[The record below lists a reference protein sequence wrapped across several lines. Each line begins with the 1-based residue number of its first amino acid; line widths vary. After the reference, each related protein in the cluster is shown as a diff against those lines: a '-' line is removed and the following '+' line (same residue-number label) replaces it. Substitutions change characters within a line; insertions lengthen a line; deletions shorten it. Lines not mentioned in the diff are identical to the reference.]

1 MSLLKVDKLTVET
14 KDQKIVK
21 EISFEVN
28 PGDWLAI
35 VGQSGSGKSMT
46 ASAIGQLLKPNLQA
60 TGTIELNGNNIL
72 AMSSKKMRAIR
83 GKQIAY
89 IFQDYQSSFTP
100 FLTIG
105 KHFDEYQRTHL
116 RVTKAQRIKNTQEA
130 LISVGLAED
139 LASRYPFQ
147 LSGGQLQRAAIAL
160 ALLLKPDLVIADEP
174 TTALDSIS
182 SFRILLLLAKLQKE
196 TGCAI
201 LFITHDLRH
210 ASKYA
215 DRILVMKEGHI
226 IEQGNQHAIL
236 EFPKH
241 AYTQS
246 LVDAIPV
253 LKKHENLHDRRI
265 DNEVNDDQQC

>member
-1 MSLLKVDKLTVET
+1 MSLLKVHKLTVET
-14 KDQKIVK
+14 KDQQIVK
-21 EISFEVN
+21 EISFEVD

-60 TGTIELNGNNIL
+60 KGTIEFNGANVL
-72 AMSSKKMRAIR
+72 AMTSKKMRSIR
-83 GKQIAY
+83 GNRISY

-116 RVTKAQRIKNTQEA
+116 RMTKAQRNKNTQEA
-130 LISVGLAED
+130 LGSVGLTKD
-139 LASRYPFQ
+139 LVSRYPFQ
-147 LSGGQLQRAAIAL
+147 LSGGQLQRTAIAL

-182 SFRILLLLAKLQKE
+182 SFRILQLLAKLQEE

-226 IEQGNQHAIL
+226 IEQGDQSTIL

-241 AYTQS
+241 PYTQA
-246 LVDAIPV
+246 LVEAIPV
-253 LKKHENLHDRRI
+253 LKKPENLHDRRS
-265 DNEVNDDQQC
+265 DENVDED

>member
-1 MSLLKVDKLTVET
+1 MSLLKVDRLIVET
-14 KDQKIVK
+14 KEQQIVK
-21 EISFEVN
+21 DISFEVER
-28 PGDWLAI
+28 GDWLAI

-60 TGTIELNGNNIL
+60 TGLIELDGKNVL
-72 AMSSKKMRAIR
+72 EMSSRKMRAIR
-83 GKQIAY
+83 GKKIAY

-116 RVTKAQRIKNTQEA
+116 RMTKAQRKKNTQEA
-130 LISVGLAED
+130 LVSVGLTED
-139 LASRYPFQ
+139 LASSYPFQ

-182 SFRILLLLAKLQKE
+182 SFRILQLLAKLQEE

-226 IEQGNQHAIL
+226 VEQGDQSAIL

-253 LKKHENLHDRRI
+253 LRKPEI
-265 DNEVNDDQQC
+265 